1 SVTPNIGAQG
11 QQGLSVTITG
21 AYFVAGATA
30 VTFGRGT
37 AGITVVPGSVV
48 VTSSSSITA
57 TLNIAQTTL
66 ADNYDVVVTVYGVPA
81 TFAGGFTVAV
91 PVPTDNEPITVNDQ
105 VTVTPLVINFAPPA
119 AFFSA
124 STLGFARGVVQAL
137 TVSNVGGAPLTF
149 SGGRRM
155 ITTVSGTFT
164 VTQTLCYDGTTTF
177 PAMLP
182 SGGACT
188 LTISYTASSPP
199 PNNDS
204 GTIVFTDNAAL
215 SSPAS
220 MGTGPNYTQSI
231 TLSGTGATMA
241 GQPPSGTVTVP
252 LITEMITV
260 NDVVGSVPSMT
271 TLTSSNA
278 SANAGTAITLTATVQ
293 PTTAGNPSP
302 IGTVTFFDGQTALTR
317 TSSSPNPVPLLN
329 GTASYATSSL
339 AAGIDPLTA
348 VYSGDLY
355 FSGSTSPVL
364 VETISQVGS
373 FSVSASSESLTI
385 QQGQSG
391 STTITIIPV
400 VGFQAMLSLS
410 CPTLPSYASCT
421 FTLGTGTMP
430 VTSVNLDG
438 SGKTVQ
444 IVLTIYTTGLNGVR
458 GAGGPPAGWLDW
470 QKMRRG
476 SMPPMLPA
484 AVLWLIGMLALV
496 ARRGNEKKLLRRLA
510 LLVLV
515 AGLGMLPACSNYGTP
530 PLPGIPFTPT
540 GSSTAVIS
548 VSGGGATQ
556 MLNLTVI
563 ITPER

>member
-1 SVTPNIGAQG
+1 TVQFAPMYPGASAVSLAFGDNAGPGESNLTSMAGNPYFQVVSFTGTGVPVGLLPPTITSVTPNIGAQG

-124 STLGFARGVVQAL
+124 SILGFVSGATQTL
-137 TVSNVGGAPLTF
+137 TVSNVGGAPLVF
-149 SGGRRM
+149 SAAPVISSSFSIM
-155 ITTVSGTFT
+155 QTV
-164 VTQTLCYDGTTTF
+164 CYDGSTAF
-177 PAMLP
+177 PTMLP

-188 LTISYTASSPP
+188 LTILYSTPGTST
-199 PNNDS
+199 S
-204 GTIVFTDNAAL
+204 GTTITFSDNAAL

-220 MGTGPNYTQSI
+220 TGTGPNYTQTI
-231 TLSGTGATMA
+231 ALSGTGPTVV
-241 GQPPSGTVTVP
+241 GQPPSGMVMIPT
-252 LITEMITV
+252 ITENITV
-260 NDVVGSVPSMT
+260 NDVVGSMPSMT
-271 TLTSSNA
+271 TLTSSN
-278 SANAGTAITLTATVQ
+278 SSVNFGTAITLTATVQ
-293 PTTAGNPSP
+293 STTAGSPSP
-302 IGTVTFFDGQTALTR
+302 IGTVTFYDGQTQL
-317 TSSSPNPVPLLN
+317 SPNPVPVVN
-329 GTASYATSSL
+329 GTASYTTSSL
-339 AAGIDPLTA
+339 ADGVHPLTA

-364 VETISQVGS
+364 VETISLVGS
-373 FSVSASSESLTI
+373 FSLSAYPTSLTI
-385 QQGQSG
+385 AQGQSG

-400 VGFQAMLSLS
+400 VGFIAMLSLS

-430 VTSVNLDG
+430 
-438 SGKTVQ
+438 
-444 IVLTIYTTGLNGVR
+444 
-458 GAGGPPAGWLDW
+458 
-470 QKMRRG
+470 
-476 SMPPMLPA
+476 
-484 AVLWLIGMLALV
+484 
-496 ARRGNEKKLLRRLA
+496 
-510 LLVLV
+510 
-515 AGLGMLPACSNYGTP
+515 
-530 PLPGIPFTPT
+530 
-540 GSSTAVIS
+540 
-548 VSGGGATQ
+548 
-556 MLNLTVI
+556 
-563 ITPER
+563 